1 MAQPGFDL
9 WLPFKTGIYSQPSG
23 LMAAPNPET
32 QMPLEVILR
41 GLTNFGGNILSSPF
55 TLGYGLQ
62 EGAGNI
68 YNWLTTKG
76 AGGTPPALQ
85 TPAAV
90 RPANPVAPA
99 LPSRASSNTVLSLP
113 HGASGGYMSY
123 LNKGEGTGKNPR
135 SSAYEKG
142 QFIEGT
148 WEQFIKEM
156 HPELMQGQQVF
167 DKPGAKPDR
176 SAWDSED
183 IRKKYGEEAIAWYA
197 RKNAA
202 ALQAAGQ
209 PVNDWSL
216 RLGHFLDGPVAARVM
231 AADPNTPISQL
242 VSAAAVKANPE
253 VLGGNKTAGD
263 LVKWAQRQMPGAGA
277 VPYPPTVQPQT
288 LPSPPM
294 AGMPPQMAQAPGMDF
309 SQQNMWLDK
318 AKPTPMD
325 PAELQRYQL
334 LAGLGGM
341 ASGASKFAPE
351 GGSTGR
357 ILAAAG
363 GGGASDFATAKAKA
377 LALAQSSDDR
387 QVSYNLQRAQTAGQQ
402 MQQQQAIEQ
411 QNRQIAFQNAKSIW
425 DTNVNNA
432 EKQYQASVLNKIEE
446 YKANAA
452 NDKAH
457 YEWLEKVKEFT
468 TTKILK
474 ADNTGFITQSFNP
487 ETNAIDVKQT
497 RTDGIEQQMELM
509 GKLGRVMPGGAGEF
523 MKYAFLA
530 NTLGKS
536 DPQIAQLVGMRSV
549 ISDAISQGHGTYF
562 GKVYE
567 NAVKLA
573 TEQITKESP
582 GMMTKGPEMIAEV
595 NKRAAG
601 LVFMELQR
609 QGLGKQAMTQL
620 SRVMPE
626 ALLFSGE

>member
-1 MAQPGFDL
+1 MASIFQP
-9 WLPFKTGIYSQPSG
+9 
-23 LMAAPNPET
+23 M
-32 QMPLEVILR
+32 MPLYESGPLGVPDLTNQSLIEAMLR
-41 GLTNFGGNILSSPF
+41 GLGNFQVNTGGGNIGVGVGRMAGPPIWDFLKQAATP
-55 TLGYGLQ
+55 
-62 EGAGNI
+62 GA
-68 YNWLTTKG
+68 W
-76 AGGTPPALQ
+76 APPKPAPQ

-99 LPSRASSNTVLSLP
+99 LPSRASNNVVLSLP
-113 HGASGGYMSY
+113 QGASGGYMSY
-123 LNKGEGTGKNPR
+123 LNKGEGVTKNPR
-135 SSAYEKG
+135 SSAYGPG

-148 WEQFIKEM
+148 WEQFMKEM

-167 DKPGAKPDR
+167 DKAGKAPDR
-176 SAWDSED
+176 SAWDSEE

-202 ALQAAGQ
+202 ALRAAGQ

-242 VSAAAVKANPE
+242 VGKKEIAANPE

-263 LVKWAQRQMPGAGA
+263 LIKWAQRQMPGAGA

-294 AGMPPQMAQAPGMDF
+294 LGSPPQMGMAPGMDF

-387 QVSYNLQRAQTAGQQ
+387 QVSYNLQRAQVASQQ
-402 MQQQQAIEQ
+402 MQQQQQIEQ
-411 QNRQIAFQNAKSIW
+411 QNRQIAFQNAKSVW
-425 DTNVNNA
+425 DTNVTNA
-432 EKQYQASVLNKIEE
+432 ENQYKADVLNKIEE
-446 YKANAA
+446 HKARAA
-452 NDKAH
+452 NDQAH
-457 YEWLEKVKEFT
+457 YQWLGKVKEFSD
-468 TTKILK
+468 TKLLK
-474 ADNTGFITQSFNP
+474 ADENGFITQSYNHA
-487 ETNAIDVKQT
+487 TDSIDIKQT
-497 RTDGIEQQMELM
+497 RTDGIEQQM
-509 GKLGRVMPGGAGEF
+509 KLIDKMSSLMPGGGGEYLKF
-523 MKYAFLA
+523 LFLA
-530 NTLGKS
+530 DTVGKK
-536 DPQIAQLVGMRSV
+536 DPQTAYLIGLKSV
-549 ISDAISQGHGTYF
+549 LEKAVDGGYASQF
-562 GKVYE
+562 GKVFE
-567 NAVKLA
+567 NAQKIAIDEVSKSA
-573 TEQITKESP
+573 P
-582 GMMTKGPEMIAEV
+582 GLVGKADMLPEV
-595 NKRAAG
+595 NRRIVGMLLA
-601 LVFMELQR
+601 ELQNKQQAQPFLR
-609 QGLGKQAMTQL
+609 HLG
-620 SRVMPE
+620 RFMPE
-626 ALLFSGE
+626 ALMLAGGTE